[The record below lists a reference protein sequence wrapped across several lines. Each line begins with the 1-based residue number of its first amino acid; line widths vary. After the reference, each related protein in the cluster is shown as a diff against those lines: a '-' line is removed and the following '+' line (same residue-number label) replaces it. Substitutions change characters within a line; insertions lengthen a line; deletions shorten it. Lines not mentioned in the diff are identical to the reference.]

1 MLCACS
7 DRRRWKPLSLF
18 ATSYTSPVSPAHD
31 VSRRPGRPAIG
42 VRVPVRLPDAL
53 LSEVDQR
60 ARILGRSRASVIRSL
75 LQDALGHGSP
85 DDGVDRAQIRRSLA
99 LSPRERIAHMTAVQ
113 AQQARLRGKAR
124 QRKG

>member
-1 MLCACS
+1 MRFTA
-7 DRRRWKPLSLF
+7 
-18 ATSYTSPVSPAHD
+18 SYTLPMSAAHD
-31 VSRRPGRPAIG
+31 ASRRPGRPAIG
-42 VRVPVRLPDAL
+42 VRVPVRLPDDL

-75 LQDALGHGSP
+75 LLSALGHETP
-85 DDGVDRAQIRRSLA
+85 DHGVDRAQIRRSLA
-99 LSPRERIAHMTAVQ
+99 LAPRERLAHMTAVQ